1 MIRCYDERAAAFF
14 WAIFGMILFL
24 PIALICIG
32 GSIASGILWL
42 INLFKGNKRK

>member
-1 MIRCYDERAAAFF
+1 MIKCYDERAYAFF
-14 WAIFGMILFL
+14 MGIFGMLLFL

-42 INLFKGNKRK
+42 INLFKGIKRK